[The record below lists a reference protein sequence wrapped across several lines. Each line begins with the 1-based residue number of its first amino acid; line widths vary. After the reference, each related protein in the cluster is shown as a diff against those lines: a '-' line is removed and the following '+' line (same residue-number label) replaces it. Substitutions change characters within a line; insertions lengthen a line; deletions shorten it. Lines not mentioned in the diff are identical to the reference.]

1 MKVRPDLAL
10 RTAIN
15 ALRDIVES
23 KRMPNGIPLSDDER
37 ELHRL
42 SADELEKQLMA
53 LERSSWPAGKATFG
67 ERGQAPSRRSL

>member
-1 MKVRPDLAL
+1 MKVGPNLAL

-23 KRMPNGIPLSDDER
+23 ERMPNGIPLSDDER

-42 SADELEKQLMA
+42 SADELEKQLVA
-53 LERSSWPAGKATFG
+53 LKNI
-67 ERGQAPSRRSL
+67 

>member
-1 MKVRPDLAL
+1 MKVGPSLAL

-23 KRMPNGIPLSDDER
+23 ERMPNGIPLTDDER

-42 SADELEKQLMA
+42 SADELETQLVA
-53 LERSSWPAGKATFG
+53 LKNLVGRLER
-67 ERGQAPSRRSL
+67 

>member
-1 MKVRPDLAL
+1 MKVSPSLAL

-23 KRMPNGIPLSDDER
+23 ERMPNGIPLTDDER

-42 SADELEKQLMA
+42 SADELEKQLV
-53 LERSSWPAGKATFG
+53 
-67 ERGQAPSRRSL
+67 APKRLVGGLQR

>member
-1 MKVRPDLAL
+1 MKVRPNLAL

-23 KRMPNGIPLSDDER
+23 AQMPNGIPLTDDER

-42 SADELEKQLMA
+42 SAEELEKQLVA
-53 LERSSWPAGKATFG
+53 LEKSSWPAGKVTCG
-67 ERGQAPSRRSL
+67 ERGRAPSRR

>member
-1 MKVRPDLAL
+1 MKVRPKLAL

-23 KRMPNGIPLSDDER
+23 ARMPNGIPLIDDER

-42 SADELEKQLMA
+42 SADELEKQLVA
-53 LERSSWPAGKATFG
+53 LKNLVGPAGKVTFG
-67 ERGQAPSRRSL
+67 QRGRAPSRG

>member
-10 RTAIN
+10 RTAVN
-15 ALRDIVES
+15 ALRDIVQS
-23 KRMPNGIPLSDDER
+23 ARMPNGIPITDDER

-53 LERSSWPAGKATFG
+53 LERSSWPAGKVTFSQ
-67 ERGQAPSRRSL
+67 RGRAPSRR

>member
-1 MKVRPDLAL
+1 MKVGPNLAL

-23 KRMPNGIPLSDDER
+23 ARMPNGIRLTDDER

-42 SADELEKQLMA
+42 SADELEKQLVA
-53 LERSSWPAGKATFG
+53 LEKSSGRL
-67 ERGQAPSRRSL
+67 ER

>member
-1 MKVRPDLAL
+1 MKVGPSLAM

-23 KRMPNGIPLSDDER
+23 ERMPNGIPLTDDEL

-42 SADELEKQLMA
+42 SADELERQLVSLKNLVGR
-53 LERSSWPAGKATFG
+53 LER
-67 ERGQAPSRRSL
+67 

>member
-1 MKVRPDLAL
+1 MAMKVSPSLAL

-23 KRMPNGIPLSDDER
+23 ERMPNGIPLGEDER

-42 SADELEKQLMA
+42 SADELEKQLVA
-53 LERSSWPAGKATFG
+53 LKGLMGWRQG
-67 ERGQAPSRRSL
+67 

>member
-1 MKVRPDLAL
+1 MKVGPTLAL

-23 KRMPNGIPLSDDER
+23 ERMPNGIPLTHDEL

-42 SADELEKQLMA
+42 SADELERQLVA
-53 LERSSWPAGKATFG
+53 LKNLAGGLER
-67 ERGQAPSRRSL
+67 